1 MYKIDHITK
10 KEMSRK
16 EFLAVVGLGMASIFG
31 IANILRMLSNH
42 FTPVSHGY
50 GSSKY
55 GGNKR

>member
-1 MYKIDHITK
+1 MYKIDHIAK

-16 EFLAVVGLGMASIFG
+16 EFLTVVGLGVASIFG
-31 IANILRMLSNH
+31 IANFLRILSNQ

-55 GGNKR
+55 GGDKR